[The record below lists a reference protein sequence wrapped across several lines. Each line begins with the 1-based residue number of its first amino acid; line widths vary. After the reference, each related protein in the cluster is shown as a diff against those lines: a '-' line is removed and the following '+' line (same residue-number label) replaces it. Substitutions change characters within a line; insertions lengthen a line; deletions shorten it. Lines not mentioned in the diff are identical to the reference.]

1 MNRPD
6 AITVWLIYRAGWG
19 LIGAL
24 SWTTAAVYFI
34 RDVGM
39 SPLELVLVGT
49 ALEVT
54 YFLFEIPTAIV
65 ADQYSRRLS
74 VILAGVV
81 SGLAM
86 VLIGLVPA
94 VGSIV
99 VGMAL
104 WGFGWTFR
112 SGAEDAWLADE
123 LGDGRLG
130 PAYQRGAQ
138 AARVAGLVGIGAA
151 VGLAAVDLRLP
162 FLAAGSIAVLLALLL
177 VVIMPEQG
185 FARGERHPDSSA
197 LAGMVDTAVRGTRLV
212 RATPVVLLIMVVFVL
227 VGAFE
232 ESFDRLWEAHLLLD
246 VGLPGLGPF
255 GDVAWFGILGAAV
268 LLLAFVV
275 AVPVVRRVEQVRA
288 ARLARLLLLL
298 HGGLMVC
305 ALAFALA
312 GTVWVAVGTYL
323 ATAVV
328 RDLTSPTL
336 QTWLNESITD
346 SSVRATVLSITSVA
360 GSLGEWTGGPAL
372 GLVGNKWGVRPALA
386 VGALL
391 LAPTLLLFARAARRQ
406 AADTDPGVA
415 SRA

>member
-1 MNRPD
+1 MSHTD
-6 AITVWLIYRAGWG
+6 ATTVWMVYRAGWG

-49 ALEVT
+49 ALEVA

-65 ADQYSRRLS
+65 ADLYSRRLS
-74 VILAGVV
+74 VILAAVV

-94 VGSIV
+94 AGWIMA
-99 VGMAL
+99 GMAL

-123 LGDGRLG
+123 LSEGSLG
-130 PAYQRGAQ
+130 AAYQRGAQ
-138 AARVAGLVGIGAA
+138 AARAAGLVGIGAA
-151 VGLAAVDLRLP
+151 VALALVDLRLP
-162 FLAAGSIAVLLALLL
+162 FLVAGTLAVLLALVL
-177 VVIMPEQG
+177 VVIMPEEG
-185 FARGERHPDSSA
+185 FSRVERHPDRHA
-197 LAGMVDTAVRGTRLV
+197 LGEMVDTAVRGTRLV
-212 RATPVVLLIMVVFVL
+212 RATPVVLLIVLVFVL

-232 ESFDRLWEAHLLLD
+232 EGFDRLWEAHLLLD
-246 VGLPGLGPF
+246 VGLPGLGPL

-268 LLLAFVV
+268 LLLAFAV
-275 AVPVVRRVEQVRA
+275 AAPAVRRVEQLRA
-288 ARLARLLLLL
+288 HRLARLLLLL
-298 HGGLMVC
+298 HGVLLVC
-305 ALAFALA
+305 ALTFALA
-312 GTVWVAVGTYL
+312 GTVWLAAGAYL

-346 SSVRATVLSITSVA
+346 SSVRATVLSITGVA

-386 VGALL
+386 LGALL
-391 LAPTLLLFARAARRQ
+391 LAPTLLLFARTARRQ
-406 AADTDPGVA
+406 AATDPGATSMV
-415 SRA
+415 